1 MPETTYTVELPAG
14 MELLNSNRREHHY
27 RRARIV
33 KALRA
38 AAKEAAADLPALDDL
53 GPVRIIAVVHPRDR
67 RRRDP
72 ANWYP
77 SVKAA
82 VDGLVDAGV
91 LKDDDH
97 TRVIG
102 PDMRLG
108 EVVHGSQLALHLY
121 LLAHDS

>member
-1 MPETTYTVELPAG
+1 MPDTTYTVELPPG
-14 MELLNSNRREHHY
+14 MELLNSNHREHHY

-38 AAKEAAADLPALDDL
+38 AAKEAADGLPALDAL

-77 SVKAA
+77 AVKAA

-91 LKDDDH
+91 LQDDDH

-108 EVVHGSQLALHLY
+108 EVVPGSQLVLHIHP
-121 LLAHDS
+121 LAE

>member
-1 MPETTYTVELPAG
+1 MPETSYAVELPPG
-14 MELLNSNRREHHY
+14 MELLNSNHRVHHY

-33 KALRA
+33 KALRT
-38 AAKEAAADLPALDDL
+38 AAKEAAAGLPALDAL
-53 GPVRIIAVVHPRDR
+53 APVRIIAVVHPRDR

-91 LKDDDH
+91 LRDDDH

-108 EVVHGSQLALHLY
+108 DVVPGSQLVLHIHP
-121 LLAHDS
+121 LAE